1 MLSFFNEDL
10 KLGNQL
16 VKQLASYPQLYVAAI
31 RTDISQ
37 MDTYIHQYS
46 PHLLLW
52 ETSYSV
58 VLGVVVVKSN
68 PTHGWR

>member
-46 PHLLLW
+46 PHLLL
-52 ETSYSV
+52 
-58 VLGVVVVKSN
+58 
-68 PTHGWR
+68 